1 MTPAVPVTG
10 LRGVLTGPELR
21 ALYTRARCVF
31 FDCDG
36 VIFDS
41 NRFKLEAMRRA
52 LSGHTPGELDAME
65 AFWRANGGASRFVKF
80 EHFFTH
86 IAPRDDVGSEVLAAS
101 QRFGLLSRA
110 AYDEVAPVAAALAL
124 ARATGAE
131 RCHVVSGAAEVEL
144 QSVFASQN
152 ITALF
157 ASVQGSPRP
166 KLELVESV
174 LAARGCAPNEALL
187 IGDGAMDFRVCRELG
202 MHFVYLAEYSE
213 WLGAEAALEGAPHV
227 SVAASWDELT
237 RALLG

>member
-86 IAPRDDVGSEVLAAS
+86 IAPRDDVGSEVLAA
-101 QRFGLLSRA
+101 
-110 AYDEVAPVAAALAL
+110 
-124 ARATGAE
+124 
-131 RCHVVSGAAEVEL
+131 
-144 QSVFASQN
+144 
-152 ITALF
+152 
-157 ASVQGSPRP
+157 
-166 KLELVESV
+166 
-174 LAARGCAPNEALL
+174 RGCAPNDALL

-227 SVAASWDELT
+227 SVAASRDELT